1 MAWAKSL
8 SNPWLWGAVAAGV
21 VLLRPRA
28 SLSPTAKPPSTPTT
42 GAGCGYPQAGL
53 PPAPAKTVGELQN
66 RVWRT
71 ILDYNGKIND
81 TANSMGFIPD
91 TIGKTYA
98 KYLAE
103 YLVTSALKNSVPLDL
118 LVALARAESAF
129 VPTVTTGRYE
139 ALGWTDEAI
148 RKAVANQWAIGPL
161 QVKPMVFVEVGLP
174 SPSRWLGDPVP
185 WKHPARLR
193 DAVEAGARYLAK
205 QRSRFGSWCAALHA
219 YQVGPGAYQQGR
231 RNESYVSKIIG
242 WANGY
247 TELRT

>member
-21 VLLRPRA
+21 VLLRPRGA
-28 SLSPTAKPPSTPTT
+28 LSPNAKPPRTPTT
-42 GAGCGYPQAGL
+42 GAGCGYPQTGL
-53 PPAPAKTVGELQN
+53 PPAPAKTVAELQN
-66 RVWRT
+66 RVLGT
-71 ILDYNGKIND
+71 IRDYNGKVND
-81 TANSMGFIPD
+81 TAKSMGFIPD
-91 TIGKTYA
+91 ITGKTYA
-98 KYLAE
+98 EYLAE
-103 YLVTSALKNSVPLDL
+103 YLVESALKNKVPLDL

-148 RKAVANQWAIGPL
+148 RRAVANNWAIGPL
-161 QVKPMVFVEVGLP
+161 QVKPVVFTEVGLP

-193 DAVEAGARYLAK
+193 DAVEAGARYLVK
-205 QRSRFGSWCAALHA
+205 QRNRFGSWCAALHA

-231 RNESYVSKIIG
+231 RNEGYVGKIIN

-247 TELRT
+247 TDLRT

>member
-1 MAWAKSL
+1 MAWAKYL

-21 VLLRPRA
+21 VLLRPRER
-28 SLSPTAKPPSTPTT
+28 LSPTAKPPSTPTT
-42 GAGCGYPQAGL
+42 GAGCGYPQSGL
-53 PPAPAKTVGELQN
+53 PPALAKTVGELQN

-71 ILDYNGKIND
+71 ILDYNGKVND

-91 TIGKTYA
+91 IIGKTYA

-174 SPSRWLGDPVP
+174 SPSRWLGDSVP

-219 YQVGPGAYQQGR
+219 YHVGPGAYQQGR